1 MRLLICLILIVNTT
15 LAKPTVIKSKIEKEE
30 VLKYMD
36 SVGVKYPEIVWA
48 QAVLETGSFR
58 SKLFRYN
65 NNMFGMRVA
74 RSRYTTAVGK
84 RFGYA
89 KYLSWQESIIDYKY
103 FQDRFIGK
111 IRNKNDYFRYLD
123 KYYSGSRKYSKSVKK
138 LL

>member
-1 MRLLICLILIVNTT
+1 MRLLICLILIVNTAI
-15 LAKPTVIKSKIEKEE
+15 AKPNIKPKPKKEE
-30 VLKYMD
+30 IISYMD
-36 SVGVKYPEIVWA
+36 SIGVKYTDIVYA
-48 QAVLETGSFR
+48 QSVLETGRFT

-89 KYLSWQESIIDYKY
+89 KYLSWKESVIDYKY
-103 FQDRFIGK
+103 FQDHFIGK
-111 IRNKNDYFRYLD
+111 INNRKDYFRYLD
-123 KYYSGSRKYSKSVKK
+123 RYYSASRKYTKHLKK